1 MSNALIKITINS
13 RENVQMYEQV
23 KIYQKRCM
31 KTTEEDIGRS
41 ILSVSLY
48 AIEKTTKFYCSARR
62 RRAEYYAAG
71 VCGNQNKKRSRRCN
85 KEIIENLLRGKNVT
99 DSRLKIPIMCW

>member
-1 MSNALIKITINS
+1 
-13 RENVQMYEQV
+13 MYEQV

-48 AIEKTTKFYCSARR
+48 AIEKTTKFYCLAR
-62 RRAEYYAAG
+62 RRAEYYATG
-71 VCGNQNKKRSRRCN
+71 VCGNQNKK
-85 KEIIENLLRGKNVT
+85 
-99 DSRLKIPIMCW
+99 KIKKMQ